1 MSGPSDEGDRR
12 LVARGVA
19 LYGTIGLEMVLATL
33 VGYWFGAW
41 VDERLGSGPWATT
54 FFLIVGVA
62 AGIKRLVTVVR
73 RAMREDGDDGV
84 QAPPGI

>member
-1 MSGPSDEGDRR
+1 M
-12 LVARGVA
+12 ARGVA

-33 VGYWFGAW
+33 VGYWIGAW
-41 VDERLGSGPWATT
+41 VDERLASEPWATV

-73 RAMREDGDDGV
+73 RALREDGDGDA
-84 QAPPGI
+84 QTPSSL

>member
-1 MSGPSDEGDRR
+1 MSEPSNEHDRR

-33 VGYWFGAW
+33 VGYWIGAK
-41 VDERLGSGPWATT
+41 VDAWLGSEPWATS

-62 AGIKRLVTVVR
+62 AGIKRLVSVVR
-73 RAMREDGDDGV
+73 RALREDGDDDV
-84 QAPPGI
+84 QAGPGI

>member
-1 MSGPSDEGDRR
+1 M
-12 LVARGVA
+12 
-19 LYGTIGLEMVLATL
+19 YGTIGLEMVLATL
-33 VGYWFGAW
+33 VGYWIGAW
-41 VDERLGSGPWATT
+41 VDARLGSEPWATV

-73 RAMREDGDDGV
+73 RALREDGDDGV

>member
-1 MSGPSDEGDRR
+1 MSGPGGSSEKR
-12 LVARGVA
+12 LLARGLA

>member
-1 MSGPSDEGDRR
+1 MSGPSDERERR

-33 VGYWFGAW
+33 VGYWIGSE
-41 VDERLGSGPWATT
+41 VDERFGSEPWATT

-73 RAMREDGDDGV
+73 RALREDGDDDV
-84 QAPPGI
+84 QAGPSL